1 MNFLQ
6 SPSLHPP
13 TKICGLGEVAVMSF
27 IKYYELLIT
36 KRSAVELKLSC
47 VPIVQWDPAI
57 KKPLFKHDSK
67 PLLLY
72 NRTFSVIQ

>member
-1 MNFLQ
+1 
-6 SPSLHPP
+6 
-13 TKICGLGEVAVMSF
+13 MSF

-72 NRTFSVIQ
+72 NKTFSVAVVSLSYDLRKCQTAYREVKFL